1 MERFYSLI
9 ILSGHLSGKE
19 ITLPAECYIIHLSP
33 DSVKKEES
41 HNEKIYL
48 DIISTDTSL
57 KSIEL
62 TLFDNNYTVCYKTDG
77 DIFKTEKINYN
88 IPFTYNKKTFFS
100 IKKMGESWHNTTL
113 EISKKNLTDC
123 RKPAVLHS
131 KKSLL
136 MIFSMFV
143 ILIILWLYDKNMN
156 ENNNKDDVK
165 TIINK
170 FIRHHGYIQ
179 ENHHFLFIIKSDN
192 EIPDNVYKKMKP
204 YVISMLKADALKHN
218 DDDII
223 NIYKNDTTIEI
234 TYISSEENY
243 SINDDIIIPD
253 VFKNRLKINKFSF
266 SDIITLINESIKN
279 DFISYT
285 IVRNDRKII
294 VLSEKEN
301 NENIKKH
308 IDEINKKILNNNTEP
323 LVSYKQIKKA
333 IDLPGIYGKQ
343 PYRIIS
349 GDHIDFTLHNK

>member
-1 MERFYSLI
+1 M
-9 ILSGHLSGKE
+9 K
-19 ITLPAECYIIHLSP
+19 
-33 DSVKKEES
+33 
-41 HNEKIYL
+41 KIYL

-88 IPFTYNKKTFFS
+88 IPFTYNKKNIFLY
-100 IKKMGESWHNTTL
+100 KKRWVKAGIIQPWKSA
-113 EISKKNLTDC
+113 KKNLTDC

-301 NENIKKH
+301 NENIKK
-308 IDEINKKILNNNTEP
+308 T
-323 LVSYKQIKKA
+323 
-333 IDLPGIYGKQ
+333 
-343 PYRIIS
+343 YR
-349 GDHIDFTLHNK
+349 